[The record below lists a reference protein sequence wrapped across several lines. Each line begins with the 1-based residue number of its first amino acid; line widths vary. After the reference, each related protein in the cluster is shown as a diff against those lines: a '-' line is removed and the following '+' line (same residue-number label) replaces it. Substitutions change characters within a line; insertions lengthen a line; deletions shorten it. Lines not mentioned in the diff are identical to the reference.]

1 MAIWKD
7 IVNWGRSLMQKAA
20 AATGIAR
27 EFKDIFELGGVP
39 AFARFYREGVFVWK
53 QLYKGFYRDWH
64 MVPAPTI
71 ESPGATRQLYRL
83 NAPKAVCAELAG
95 LVWGEQAEVR
105 VSRAVGELPSPPAA
119 APPSGRGAEDPS
131 PPAAA
136 PPSGR
141 GAEDPLDEFVQHML
155 RANAFGEKLQ
165 QLIEQG
171 LALGGG
177 ALKVWAEP
185 IPEGTGNGKQGTGDG
200 YAIRLGYVAA
210 DQFVPLSWDN
220 ASVFEGVFVSRV
232 AKGKYFYTRLEWHR
246 RTATGYAVDNE
257 LFRSDME
264 NGVTP
269 GKLQDIL
276 GARVPLSELYPGLEE
291 HTEVPTQAGL
301 FAYFRTPVANNLDD
315 NSPLGV
321 SIYANALE
329 TLHALDI
336 CYDSFVSEFR
346 LGKKRIIVP
355 ARCVRQVADPVT
367 GQLRRYFDPR
377 DEVYEAFASDDKDDL
392 KITDGSVALRVEE
405 HIAAMNAFLSI
416 LCLQLGFSANT
427 FSFDEHGGL
436 KTATEVVSENSKTFK
451 TIRTVKNQLAPVLER
466 TVRTIIDVAALY
478 GVTWRG
484 QSVAA
489 LAAGGYEVKIT
500 FDDSVTQDRQT
511 NLNEGVM
518 LVGAGLLSKL
528 TFLTDR
534 KYGIG
539 LTDAEAMEELKR
551 IAEEKRASMAIADV
565 GAFGDSGN
573 E

>member
-1 MAIWKD
+1 
-7 IVNWGRSLMQKAA
+7 MQKAA

-27 EFKDIFELGGVP
+27 EFKDIFELDGVP
-39 AFARFYREGVFVWK
+39 AFARFYREGIFVWK
-53 QLYKGFYRDWH
+53 QLYKGFYKDWH
-64 MVPAPTI
+64 LVPAPSI
-71 ESPGATRQLYRL
+71 DSPGATRQLYRL
-83 NAPKAVCAELAG
+83 NAAKAVCAELAG

-105 VSRAVGELPSPPAA
+105 VSTQGTGNREQGTGNREQERPSEVRAEPASAAKQDAGET
-119 APPSGRGAEDPS
+119 RGPQSIART
-131 PPAAA
+131 
-136 PPSGR
+136 R
-141 GAEDPLDEFVQHML
+141 GEQGTGEDPLNEFVQHVL
-155 RANAFGEKLQ
+155 RQNAFGEKLQ

-171 LALGGG
+171 LALGG
-177 ALKVWAEP
+177 AAIKVWAEP
-185 IPEGTGNGKQGTGDG
+185 IPKGTGNRVQGTGDE
-200 YAIRLGYVAA
+200 YDVRLGYVAA

-220 ASVFEGVFVSRV
+220 VSVFESVFVSRV
-232 AKGKYFYTRLEWHR
+232 VKGKYFYTRLEWHR
-246 RTATGYAVDNE
+246 RTAAGYAVDNE
-257 LFRSDME
+257 LYRSDME
-264 NGVTP
+264 NGVAP

-291 HTEVPTQAGL
+291 HTEVPNGTGL

-336 CYDSFVSEFR
+336 CYDSFVNEFR

-392 KITDGSVALRVEE
+392 RITDTSVELRVEE
-405 HIAAMNAFLSI
+405 HVSAMNAFLSI
-416 LCLQLGFSANT
+416 LCLQLGFSAST

-451 TIRTVKNQLAPVLER
+451 TIRTVKNQLSPVLEK

-478 GVTWRG
+478 GVTWKG

-489 LAAGGYEVKIT
+489 LAADGYEVKIT

-539 LTDAEAMEELKR
+539 LTEAEAMDELKR
-551 IAEEKRASMAIADV
+551 IAEEKRAGEV
-565 GAFGDSGN
+565 
-573 E
+573 

>member
-1 MAIWKD
+1 
-7 IVNWGRSLMQKAA
+7 
-20 AATGIAR
+20 
-27 EFKDIFELGGVP
+27 
-39 AFARFYREGVFVWK
+39 
-53 QLYKGFYRDWH
+53 
-64 MVPAPTI
+64 
-71 ESPGATRQLYRL
+71 
-83 NAPKAVCAELAG
+83 
-95 LVWGEQAEVR
+95 
-105 VSRAVGELPSPPAA
+105 
-119 APPSGRGAEDPS
+119 
-131 PPAAA
+131 
-136 PPSGR
+136 
-141 GAEDPLDEFVQHML
+141 
-155 RANAFGEKLQ
+155 
-165 QLIEQG
+165 
-171 LALGGG
+171 
-177 ALKVWAEP
+177 
-185 IPEGTGNGKQGTGDG
+185 
-200 YAIRLGYVAA
+200 
-210 DQFVPLSWDN
+210 
-220 ASVFEGVFVSRV
+220 
-232 AKGKYFYTRLEWHR
+232 
-246 RTATGYAVDNE
+246 
-257 LFRSDME
+257 
-264 NGVTP
+264 VTP
-269 GKLQDIL
+269 GELQDIL

-291 HTEVPTQAGL
+291 HTEVPVQAGL

-355 ARCVRQVADPVT
+355 ARCVRQVADPIT
-367 GQLRRYFDPR
+367 GALRRYFDPR

-392 KITDGSVALRVEE
+392 KITDSSVELRVEE
-405 HIAAMNAFLSI
+405 HVAAMNAFLSI

-478 GVTWRG
+478 GVTWQG

-539 LTDAEAMEELKR
+539 LTEAEAMEELKR
-551 IAEEKRASMAIADV
+551 IAEEKRAGMAIADV
-565 GAFGDSGN
+565 GGFGDS
-573 E
+573 EDE

>member
-1 MAIWKD
+1 MGLWQNLKG
-7 IVNWGRSLMQKAA
+7 WGRSLMQKTAV
-20 AATGIAR
+20 ATGIAR
-27 EFKDIFELGGVP
+27 EYKDIFELGSVP
-39 AFARFYREGVFVWK
+39 AFARFYRDGIFVWK
-53 QLYKGFYRDWH
+53 ALYRGFYKAWH
-64 MVPAPTI
+64 VIPAPTI
-71 ESPGATRQLYRL
+71 ESPGATRQIYRL

-95 LVWGEQAEVR
+95 LVWGEQAEVH
-105 VSRAVGELPSPPAA
+105 VSRNGAQGE
-119 APPSGRGAEDPS
+119 D
-131 PPAAA
+131 
-136 PPSGR
+136 
-141 GAEDPLDEFVQHML
+141 DPLDLFVNEVL
-155 RANAFGEKLQ
+155 TDNAFGEKLQ
-165 QLIEQG
+165 QMIEQG
-171 LALGGG
+171 LALGGM
-177 ALKVWAEP
+177 AVKVWGEP
-185 IPEGTGNGKQGTGDG
+185 SQGGSLYD
-200 YAIRLGYVAA
+200 IRLGYVAA

-220 ASVFEGVFVSRV
+220 ANIYEGVFVSRT
-232 AKGKYFYTRLEWHR
+232 AKGKYWYTRLEWHR
-246 RTATGYAVDNE
+246 RTPNGYAVDNE
-257 LFRSDME
+257 LYRSDME
-264 NGVTP
+264 TGITP
-269 GKLQDIL
+269 GQLQDIL
-276 GARVPLSELYPGLEE
+276 GVRVQLSELYPDLEE
-291 HTEVPTQAGL
+291 HTEIPLTDGL

-321 SIYANALE
+321 SIYANAME

-355 ARCVRQVADPVT
+355 ARCVRQVADPIT

-377 DEVYEAFASDDKDDL
+377 DEVYEAFASDDREDL
-392 KITDGSVALRVEE
+392 KITDTSVALRVEE
-405 HIAAMNAFLSI
+405 HIGAMNAFLSI

-451 TIRTVKNQLAPVLER
+451 TIRTVKNQLAPVLEKM
-466 TVRTIIDVAALY
+466 VRTIIDVAALY
-478 GVTWRG
+478 GVTWQG

-489 LAAGGYEVKIT
+489 LAAGGYEVKVT

-539 LTDAEAMEELKR
+539 LTEAEAQEELKR
-551 IAEEKRASMAIADV
+551 IASEASMSRSMGEEVAVDM
-565 GAFGDSGN
+565 FGGV